1 MKKQLFFYS
10 TSLILFYSYY
20 CCPTDGLIQA
30 DHDFALETRLKKI
43 ENGGGNAEKNQKQ
56 ECNGSGVE
64 DSNKNKNK
72 CDVEEANVN
81 NKDSNWNNC
90 VADDAEVNVVV
101 ETHF

>member
-10 TSLILFYSYY
+10 TSLILSYSYY
-20 CCPTDGLIQA
+20 GCPTDGLIQA
-30 DHDFALETRLKKI
+30 DHD
-43 ENGGGNAEKNQKQ
+43 
-56 ECNGSGVE
+56 NGSGVE
-64 DSNKNKNK
+64 DSNVNKNK
-72 CDVEEANVN
+72 CDIESSNVN

>member
-10 TSLILFYSYY
+10 TSLILSYSYY
-20 CCPTDGLIQA
+20 GCPTDGLIQA
-30 DHDFALETRLKKI
+30 DHDFALETKLKKI
-43 ENGGGNAEKNQKQ
+43 ENGGGSTEKNQKQ

-64 DSNKNKNK
+64 DSNKNK
-72 CDVEEANVN
+72 CDVEASNVN

-90 VADDAEVNVVV
+90 VAADAEVNVVV

>member
-1 MKKQLFFYS
+1 M
-10 TSLILFYSYY
+10 ILSYSYY
-20 CCPTDGLIQA
+20 GCPTDGLIQA

-43 ENGGGNAEKNQKQ
+43 ENGGGCTEKNKKQ
-56 ECNGSGVE
+56 ECNGCGVE
-64 DSNKNKNK
+64 DSSVKKNK
-72 CDVEEANVN
+72 CDVEAANVN